1 MSNNNFL
8 NPAFEDIFEGI
19 TSRMPAITFYG
30 IIGIY
35 IVTAA
40 LNMFF
45 IPLPI
50 WLSAPAS
57 IAIVFARFSIVFM
70 DFLNPTGRRS
80 PYPALVATLATG
92 VACIELY
99 FSAQP
104 YFSGVEFYAVY
115 LFGAMLIGMGYLL
128 EINFIAKGAE
138 AFGMVS
144 AEKRKG
150 ATHKARPV
158 PRGAIEPEE
167 DFFDLPLPDFRGNGN
182 GTH

>member
-35 IVTAA
+35 VVTAA

-80 PYPALVATLATG
+80 PYPALVATIATV
-92 VACIELY
+92 VACVELY

-138 AFGMVS
+138 AFGMAS
-144 AEKRKG
+144 GEKKKG
-150 ATHKARPV
+150 ATHKGRPV
-158 PRGAIEPEE
+158 QRDAREPEA
-167 DFFDLPLPDFRGNGN
+167 DFFGLTLPDFQGNGN